1 LKITSSLTL
10 KLNTMIDFMQN
21 LQTEEH
27 SFQEAFENARHPV
40 ARSRSGN
47 IPSSKDISG
56 IEVRLSN
63 VVIADNKTPKVF
75 PFPGFARVYFVNLVV
90 TDLSAEALSLD
101 LNGFEKVDDG
111 DKLSLDRTLFA
122 WKKTDKNAVAP
133 SQIHVFSSL
142 IKSKQPLRDVA
153 KIMSEV
159 KNDENFKGAASAL
172 NDVLKAGSNV
182 TNVSNLIFQVA
193 GVVGGFLGKVD
204 DKPLLTWVQSFTD
217 LNGDFDILGK
227 TDKTA
232 ANKFASMNLS
242 ITIRDKE
249 RRNGNK

>member
-1 LKITSSLTL
+1 
-10 KLNTMIDFMQN
+10 MINFMQN

-27 SFQEAFENARHPV
+27 SFQEIFENTKHSTARV
-40 ARSRSGN
+40 RSGI

-63 VVIADNKTPKVF
+63 VQIIDNKTPKVF

-90 TDLSAEALSLD
+90 SDLSSEPISLD

-111 DKLSLDRTLFA
+111 DKLSIDRTLFS
-122 WKKTDKNAVAP
+122 WKKTDKSTIAP
-133 SQIHVFSSL
+133 SQIHVFASL
-142 IKSKQPLRDVA
+142 IKSKEPLRGVA
-153 KIMSEV
+153 KIMADV
-159 KNDENFKGAASAL
+159 KNDSNYKDAVTTLNSLLKTASDL
-172 NDVLKAGSNV
+172 SNI
-182 TNVSNLIFQVA
+182 SSLIFQVA
-193 GVVGGFLGKVD
+193 GIVGGFLGKVD

-227 TDKTA
+227 TDKNAT
-232 ANKFASMNLS
+232 NKFASMSLS

-249 RRNGNK
+249 RKEKG

>member
-1 LKITSSLTL
+1 
-10 KLNTMIDFMQN
+10 MIDFMQN

-27 SFQEAFENARHPV
+27 SFQEAFENAKHPA
-40 ARSRSGN
+40 ARTRSGH

-63 VVIADNKTPKVF
+63 VSISDNKTPKVF
-75 PFPGFARVYFVNLVV
+75 PFPGFAKVYFVNLVV
-90 TDLSAEALSLD
+90 SDLSADGLSLD

-122 WKKTDKNAVAP
+122 WKKTDKNSIAP
-133 SQIHVFSSL
+133 SQIHIFSSL

-159 KNDENFKGAASAL
+159 KNDENFKETVNAL
-172 NDVLKAGSNV
+172 NSVLKTASNV

-193 GVVGGFLGKVD
+193 GVVGGFLGKVE

-217 LNGDFDILGK
+217 LNGDFDQLGK
-227 TDKTA
+227 TDKNA

-249 RRNGNK
+249 RRGGGK

>member
-1 LKITSSLTL
+1 
-10 KLNTMIDFMQN
+10 MIDFMQN

-27 SFQEAFENARHPV
+27 NFQEAFENAKHS
-40 ARSRSGN
+40 ATRSRSGN

-63 VVIADNKTPKVF
+63 VNISDNKTPKVF
-75 PFPGFARVYFVNLVV
+75 PFPGFARVYFVNLIVS
-90 TDLSAEALSLD
+90 DLSADTLSLD

-122 WKKTDKNAVAP
+122 WKKTEKNTIAP

-159 KNDENFKGAASAL
+159 KNDSNFKDTVTSL
-172 NDVLKAGSNV
+172 NSIMKTASNV
-182 TNVSNLIFQVA
+182 TNISNLIFQVA
-193 GVVGGFLGKVD
+193 GIVGGFLGKVD

-227 TDKTA
+227 TDKNAT
-232 ANKFASMNLS
+232 NKFASMNLS
-242 ITIRDKE
+242 IIIRDKE
-249 RRNGNK
+249 RAGRNK

>member
-122 WKKTDKNAVAP
+122 WKKTDKNALAP

-153 KIMSEV
+153 DPGERGEPEPQVEILTVGESGV
-159 KNDENFKGAASAL
+159 ITAQPAQQPGADHRRGMAQERAL
-172 NDVLKAGSNV
+172 ADLAR
-182 TNVSNLIFQVA
+182 LLA
-193 GVVGGFLGKVD
+193 EERMARERALELLDDLGFGLLVD
-204 DKPLLTWVQSFTD
+204 LAHEIISGRVFEE
-217 LNGDFDILGK
+217 GEI
-227 TDKTA
+227 
-232 ANKFASMNLS
+232 
-242 ITIRDKE
+242 
-249 RRNGNK
+249 

>member
-1 LKITSSLTL
+1 
-10 KLNTMIDFMQN
+10 MIDFMQN

-40 ARSRSGN
+40 TRSGPGN

-56 IEVRLSN
+56 VEVRLSN
-63 VVIADNKTPKVF
+63 VKIIDNKTPKVF
-75 PFPGFARVYFVNLVV
+75 PFPGFAKVYFVNLCV
-90 TDLSAEALSLD
+90 TDLSADAINVD
-101 LNGFEKVDDG
+101 LNGFEKVNDG

-122 WKKTDKNAVAP
+122 WKKTDKNVISP

-153 KIMSEV
+153 KILAEV
-159 KNDENFKGAASAL
+159 KNDTGFKDTVTAL
-172 NDVLKAGSNV
+172 NGVLKTASNV
-182 TNVSNLIFQVA
+182 SNISNLIFQVA
-193 GVVGGFLGKVD
+193 GIVGGFLGKVD

-217 LNGDFDILGK
+217 LNGDFDVLGK
-227 TDKTA
+227 TDKNAT
-232 ANKFASMNLS
+232 NKFASMDLS

-249 RRNGNK
+249 RRGRGK